1 MAKVTEAPKEHL
13 LELRNRCE
21 MSLTGVSEVINFSD
35 NLVTLRTSC
44 GDLTVRGEGLSMGRL
59 NTETG
64 ELYIKGVVS
73 ILRYSKAK
81 GKNRFEG
88 LLK

>member
-13 LELRNRCE
+13 LELKNRCE

-44 GDLTVRGEGLSMGRL
+44 GDLTVRGDGLSMGRL

-64 ELYIKGVVS
+64 ELYIKGTVS

>member
-13 LELRNRCE
+13 LELKNRCE

-44 GDLTVRGEGLSMGRL
+44 GDLTVRGDGLSMGRL

-64 ELYIKGVVS
+64 ELYIKGTVS
-73 ILRYSKAK
+73 ILRYSKTK

>member
-1 MAKVTEAPKEHL
+1 MAKATETPKEHL
-13 LELRNRCE
+13 LELRNRHE
-21 MSLTGVSEVINFSD
+21 MSLTGVSEVVNFTD

-44 GDLTVRGEGLSMGRL
+44 GDLTVRGEGLVMGRL

-64 ELYIKGVVS
+64 ELYIKGTVS

-81 GKNRFEG
+81 GRNRLEG

>member
-1 MAKVTEAPKEHL
+1 MAKVTETPKEHL
-13 LELRNRCE
+13 LELKNRCE

-35 NLVTLRTSC
+35 DLVTLRTSC
-44 GDLTVRGEGLSMGRL
+44 GDLTVRGDGLSMGRL

-64 ELYIKGVVS
+64 ELYIKGTVS

>member
-13 LELRNRCE
+13 LELKNRCE
-21 MSLTGVSEVINFSD
+21 MSLTGVMEVVNFSD
-35 NLVTLRTSC
+35 TLVNLRTSC
-44 GDLTVRGEGLSMGRL
+44 GDLMVRGDGLSMGRL

-64 ELYIKGVVS
+64 ELYIKGTVS

>member
-1 MAKVTEAPKEHL
+1 MAKSTEPRKEHL
-13 LELRNRCE
+13 LELKNRQE
-21 MSLTGVSEVINFSD
+21 MSVTGVSDVINFSD

-59 NTETG
+59 NTDTG
-64 ELYIKGVVS
+64 ELYLKGTIT

-81 GKNRFEG
+81 GRNRLEG

>member
-1 MAKVTEAPKEHL
+1 MAKATENLKEHL
-13 LELRNRCE
+13 LELKNRRE
-21 MSLTGVSEVINFSD
+21 MTLSGVSEVVNFSE

-44 GDLTVRGEGLSMGRL
+44 GDLTVRGEDLMMGRL

-64 ELYIKGVVS
+64 ELYIRGTVS
-73 ILRYSKAK
+73 NLRYSKAK
-81 GKNRFEG
+81 GKNRLEG